1 MSRFTVR
8 PTPHLRAAIFLAGDL
23 VVWTAALVA
32 AFLIRFDGAI
42 PQRYLMDI
50 PILLLVFIPLKLVW
64 HWVFRAYSMSWRTVG
79 LSELVSL
86 FKAATAS
93 ALTIAAAV
101 VVLRAF
107 EQFRSFPRSVLIID
121 FVLAFGGVCLLRVGR
136 RVLQMYSDAF
146 RSRTSETVR
155 RLLVVGAGAAG
166 SRLMHAMLES
176 PQDGYQPV
184 GFIDDDPAKRGA
196 YIHGLRVLGDRT
208 AIPDVVKR
216 LNVEE
221 VLIAIPSAPSKEI
234 RDLVGWVRRAGVQ
247 RMRILPGVHELLSS
261 TASLKDVRHVQI
273 ADLLGRP
280 PVAIATDAIAA
291 HLAGSRV
298 LVTGAAGSIGAELVR
313 QIARLAGCE
322 IVALDVNETGL
333 FELEEE
339 VRRHVPGASLRTLV
353 ADVRDG
359 AKMDWVM
366 SSVLPR
372 SVYHAAA
379 YKHVP
384 MMERD
389 VDEAVKTNVL
399 GTMVLAERAVRHGV
413 EEFVLISTD
422 KAVEPSSVMGA
433 SKRIAEMI
441 AHMLSR
447 RGRTRFLSVRFGNVL
462 GSRGSLIPIIQEQIR
477 NGGPVTL
484 THPDMTRFFMSPAEA
499 VLLVLQA
506 SLSRKPYGLYILDM
520 GEPVRIADLAAEVIR
535 LSGLE
540 PDIDIPIVY
549 TGVRPGEKLREE
561 LAASTENMVASKY
574 PGIFE
579 VTDER
584 EPDEVML
591 RLSLQQLEHLVAQQ
605 DEAGIR
611 SILRRL
617 ANDGAG
623 LVVLPGERD
632 PWLSARAGPTSA
644 PGQTTLL

>member
-1 MSRFTVR
+1 MSRFIVR
-8 PTPHLRAAIFLAGDL
+8 PTPQLRAAIFLAGDL
-23 VVWTAALVA
+23 VVWTTTLIA

-42 PQRYLMDI
+42 PPRYVADI
-50 PILLLVFIPLKLVW
+50 PYLFLVFIPLKLLW
-64 HWVFRAYSMSWRTVG
+64 HWTFRAYSMAWRTVG
-79 LSELVSL
+79 LSELIRL
-86 FKAATAS
+86 FKASGAS
-93 ALTIAAAV
+93 TLTIAAAV
-101 VVLRAF
+101 FLLRAF
-107 EQFRSFPRSVLIID
+107 DQFDSFPRSVLIID
-121 FVLAFGGVCLLRVGR
+121 FALSFGGVCLIRVGR
-136 RVLQMYSDAF
+136 RIFQMYSDAF
-146 RSRTSETVR
+146 RSRTSETAR

-176 PQDGYQPV
+176 PQNGYQPV
-184 GFIDDDPAKRGA
+184 GFIDDDPAKRGT

-208 AIPDVVKR
+208 MIPDIVKR

-221 VLIAIPSAPSKEI
+221 VLIAIPSAPSRDI
-234 RDLVGWVRRAGVQ
+234 RDIVAWVRRAGVQ
-247 RMRILPGVHELLSS
+247 RMRILPGVHELLSGR
-261 TASLKDVRHVQI
+261 ASLKDIRQVQI

-280 PVAIATDAIAA
+280 PVAIATDAIAER
-291 HLAGSRV
+291 LAGSRV
-298 LVTGAAGSIGAELVR
+298 LVTGGAGSIGSELVR
-313 QIARLAGCE
+313 QIARLAKCE
-322 IVALDVNETGL
+322 IVALDVNESGL
-333 FELEEE
+333 FELDEEI
-339 VRRHVPGASLRTLV
+339 RRHFPGASLRTLV
-353 ADVRDG
+353 ADIRDG

-372 SVYHAAA
+372 TVYHAAA

-422 KAVEPSSVMGA
+422 KAVKPSSVMGA
-433 SKRIAEMI
+433 SKRVAEMVT
-441 AHMLSR
+441 HMLSH

-506 SLSRKPYGLYILDM
+506 SLSQKPYGLYILDM

-549 TGVRPGEKLREE
+549 TGIRPGEKLREE
-561 LAASTENMVASKY
+561 LATPTESMVPSEY

-591 RLSLQQLEHLVAQQ
+591 RLALQQLEHLVAQR

-611 SILRRL
+611 TILRRL
-617 ANDGAG
+617 ANDDAG
-623 LVVLPGERD
+623 LLALPPERD
-632 PWLSARAGPTSA
+632 PWRSSQGDPASGESKIL
-644 PGQTTLL
+644 